1 MESNGGEPDA
11 LSRSEV
17 DAIIGAPGDLVAQK
31 IRPVID
37 EHFRTFIALSPFLA
51 LGTVDAGGDADVSPR
66 GDPPGSV
73 KVVDATTLVLPER
86 PGNKLVDS
94 VSNILETGSV
104 ALLFLIPGFQE
115 MLRVNGRGTIINDAS
130 LLAGMEVKGKP
141 PLLGI
146 RVAVE
151 EAFIHCSKAVRRS
164 QLWDPDSLVDRGEL
178 PSLGQILR
186 DQIEVPDLSA
196 EDIDEL
202 ADNDARTRLY

>member
-51 LGTVDAGGDADVSPR
+51 LGTVDAGGNADVSPR

>member
-1 MESNGGEPDA
+1 
-11 LSRSEV
+11 
-17 DAIIGAPGDLVAQK
+17 
-31 IRPVID
+31 
-37 EHFRTFIALSPFLA
+37 
-51 LGTVDAGGDADVSPR
+51 
-66 GDPPGSV
+66 
-73 KVVDATTLVLPER
+73 
-86 PGNKLVDS
+86 
-94 VSNILETGSV
+94 
-104 ALLFLIPGFQE
+104 